1 MNTPIW
7 LLFIANLPGRNQTL
21 RMRVWRSLKASGA
34 GALRDGVYVL
44 PASDAARALFE
55 RQRQDIQEG
64 GGTAYVLGVARG
76 MASAGDDAILA
87 LFDRSTDYGEAI
99 SQLSAFRRKLKKLDE
114 ATARRSLEG
123 LRRSIG
129 QIVSSDFFP
138 GASRRQAEG
147 ALVDAEAAI
156 MARFSPGEPHAMHRT
171 IRRRN
176 ASEYRGRT
184 WATREHL
191 WIDRVCCA
199 WLIRRF
205 IDPKAKFL
213 WLKKVKD
220 RPSKAL
226 GFDFDDAE
234 FSHVDNKVTFEV
246 LITSFGL
253 EQDPGLTRLA
263 ALVHFLDV
271 GGVPV
276 PEAAGLAAIVT
287 GARTQQPDDTAL
299 LQIVTPLLDS
309 LYAAYS
315 VPERV

>member
-1 MNTPIW
+1 MQNW
-7 LLFIANLPGRNQTL
+7 LLFVANLPGRNQTL

-44 PASDAARALFE
+44 PASDAARAVFE
-55 RQRQDIQEG
+55 RQSEGIQEG
-64 GGTAYVLGVARG
+64 GGTAYILEVAQG
-76 MASAGDDAILA
+76 MASAENNAILA
-87 LFDRSTDYGEAI
+87 LFDRAADYGEVIAR
-99 SQLSAFRRKLKKLDE
+99 LAVFRRKLMKLDE
-114 ATARRSLEG
+114 ATARRSLEA
-123 LRRSIG
+123 LRRGIG
-129 QIVSSDFFP
+129 QIVRGDFFP

-147 ALVDAEAAI
+147 ALIDAEAAM

-176 ASEYRGRT
+176 RSDYRGRT

-213 WLKKVKD
+213 WLKKIKD

-226 GFDFDDAE
+226 GFDFDGAE
-234 FSHVDNKVTFEV
+234 FSHIDEKVTFEV
-246 LITSFGL
+246 LVTSFGL
-253 EQDPGLTRLA
+253 EQDSGLTRLA

-287 GARTQQPDDTAL
+287 GARAQQPNDDAL
-299 LQIVTPLLDS
+299 LQVVTPLLDS

-315 VPERV
+315 VPEQL